1 MAGVSSIPHWLEFLL
16 REKFFY
22 PCVIHEFAKKNE
34 KNIFCL
40 DCCTSICP
48 HCMLSHSPH
57 RLLQIR
63 RYVYNSVIRLSDAQQ
78 LMNCSLVQS
87 YTTNSAKVVFLNPRP
102 ILSHPIRGS
111 GKFCITCDR
120 RLQDPYSFCSVSCKV
135 HHQQV
140 VTNGENCHEFAQIA
154 LPEYRARSEC
164 VSEIE
169 EHGQMTH
176 DSALEEEARSTSAS
190 SSSSSG
196 GVSAASCKTVACRE
210 LVKKKRCNLKSVHQD
225 SDRPRCSPSKEISV
239 ALNRRKGVPRR
250 SPLN

>member
-1 MAGVSSIPHWLEFLL
+1 
-16 REKFFY
+16 
-22 PCVIHEFAKKNE
+22 
-34 KNIFCL
+34 
-40 DCCTSICP
+40 
-48 HCMLSHSPH
+48 MLSHSPH

-78 LMNCSLVQS
+78 LMNCSLVQFWVS
-87 YTTNSAKVVFLNPRP
+87 RIAQPYTTNSAKVVFLNQRP
-102 ILSHPIRGS
+102 ILSRPFRGS

-120 RLQDPYSFCSVSCKV
+120 RLQDPYIFCSVSCKV
-135 HHQQV
+135 HRQQV
-140 VTNGENCHEFAQIA
+140 VTNGENCHELVA

-169 EHGQMTH
+169 EYGQMTH
-176 DSALEEEARSTSAS
+176 DSAVEEEARSTSAS

-210 LVKKKRCNLKSVHQD
+210 LVKNKRCNLKSVHQD

-239 ALNRRKGVPRR
+239 ASNRRKGVPRR